1 MKLVVLGLSLGSSW
15 GNGHATTFRALL
27 KAFAARGHDILFLE
41 REVPWY
47 AGAHR
52 DLADPDYCRLEYYR
66 ELADLDPWRGEIAG
80 ADAVIIGSYV
90 PDGVEVARFVQTAAR
105 GITAFYDIDTPVTLA
120 KLERGDFEYLSP
132 EVIPGYGVYLSFTG
146 GPTLRRIER
155 QYGSPAARALYCS
168 VDPDAYLPLEIEKRW
183 DLTYLGTYSPDRQPT
198 LDRLLLEPAR
208 RRPDLRFAVAGPQY
222 PDDIDWPANVERI
235 EHLPP
240 ARHAEFY
247 SASRMTLNVTR
258 ADMIEAGWSP
268 SVRLFEAGACG
279 TPILSDR
286 WDGIESLFE
295 AGREIIL
302 ADTSEEAIAALSDA
316 SDAIGA
322 AARKRVLDAHTAAH
336 RAAELETH
344 LIEAIAR
351 VPSAPK
357 ERSATVPHNNNKPL
371 TLVAGGAGFIGSH
384 LCAELLARGEH
395 IVCLDNLQTAR
406 PSNLRLLENHPN
418 FEFIE
423 ADIVNPLPREILY
436 RTGRFERVY
445 NLACAASPPQYQA
458 DPEHTM
464 LTCVVG
470 TDNLLRLAEAAGAR
484 FLLTSTSE
492 VYGDPEVHPQ
502 REDYRGWVS
511 CTGPRACYDEGKR
524 AAEAM
529 AFDFAR
535 MKRADVR
542 VARIFNTYG
551 PHMHPDDGRV
561 VSNLICQALSGRSVT
576 IYGDG
581 SQTRSF
587 CYVSD
592 MVDGLIRLMESDID
606 GLEPVNLG
614 NPEERSVNELLDSIL
629 GLIDRPVTV
638 TNLPLPVDDPRR
650 RRPDISRAE
659 RLLGWQPRTPL
670 AEGLAR
676 TCAWFAE
683 EIGAADADE
692 ENLLTI
698 SVAAE

>member
-52 DLADPDYCRLEYYR
+52 DLVDPDFCRLEYYR
-66 ELADLDPWRGEIAG
+66 DLAELDRWRSEIAV
-80 ADAVIIGSYV
+80 ADAVIVGSYV
-90 PDGVEVARFVQTAAR
+90 PDGVAVAEFVQATAQ
-105 GITAFYDIDTPVTLA
+105 GVTAFYDIDTPVTLA
-120 KLERGDFEYLSP
+120 KLARGDFEYLSP
-132 EVIPGYGVYLSFTG
+132 EVIPGYDVYLSFTG
-146 GPTLRRIER
+146 GPTLRRIET

-168 VDPDAYLPLEIEKRW
+168 VDPDAYRPLEVTKRW

-198 LDRLLLEPAR
+198 LEKLLLQPAR
-208 RRPDLRFAVAGPQY
+208 RCPELRFAVAGPQY
-222 PDDIDWPANVERI
+222 PDDIAWPANVERI

-240 ARHAEFY
+240 ADHAEFY

-286 WDGIESLFE
+286 WDGIDSLF
-295 AGREIIL
+295 APGREIVL
-302 ADTSEEAIAALSDA
+302 ADTSEEAIVALSRPSA
-316 SDAIGA
+316 EIGT
-322 AARKRVLDAHTAAH
+322 AARRRVLDAHTAAH
-336 RAAELETH
+336 RAAELEDH
-344 LIEAIAR
+344 LIEAMAR
-351 VPSAPK
+351 IPAAPK
-357 ERSATVPHNNNKPL
+357 ERSAPMLHNKNKPL

-384 LCAELLARGEH
+384 LCAELLARGH
-395 IVCLDNLQTAR
+395 HVVCLDNLQTAR
-406 PSNLRLLENHPN
+406 PSNLRALENHPN
-418 FEFIE
+418 FEFVE

-492 VYGDPEVHPQ
+492 VYGDPEMHPQ
-502 REDYRGWVS
+502 REEYRGWVN

-535 MKRADVR
+535 MKRAEVR

-561 VSNLICQALSGRSVT
+561 VSNLICQALSGREVT

-606 GLEPVNLG
+606 GLEPINLG
-614 NPEERSVNELLDSIL
+614 NPEERTVNELLEAIL
-629 GLIDRPVTV
+629 ALVDRPVSV

-659 RLLGWQPRTPL
+659 ARLGWRPRMPL
-670 AEGLAR
+670 SEGLAR

-683 EIGAADADE
+683 EIGTPDLE
-692 ENLLTI
+692 ETLTAI
-698 SVAAE
+698 PVAAE